1 MLNKKEL
8 NKEFDKRL
16 ETLYRRHYIWLLKV
30 GKNITKSKDDAE
42 DLIGEL
48 FLYLATKRNPK
59 IFYSDSYNLMYCM
72 RFMQTRWIN
81 HIHKNKKLLKTED
94 MGIYD
99 DFDDEYNADKDIEMM
114 EAHNLV
120 LKEIEAL
127 AKTKLWPRAKLFQLY
142 YMSDDTMIEVANKI
156 GISKSTTFI
165 SIKKIREH
173 LKGIINNPFDGE

>member
-1 MLNKKEL
+1 MDNRQTDT
-8 NKEFDKRL
+8 EFNIRL
-16 ETLYRRHYIWLLKV
+16 EILYRKHYTWLLKV

-42 DLIGEL
+42 DLISEL
-48 FLYLATKRNPK
+48 FLYLANKRNPK
-59 IFYSDSYNLMYCM
+59 IFYADSYNLMYCM

-81 HIHKNKKLLKTED
+81 HINNNKKLVKTED

-99 DFDDEYNADKDIEMM
+99 DLDEEYDIDKDLEMM
-114 EAHNLV
+114 NIHDSVINQLEQLS
-120 LKEIEAL
+120 KTRMWPK
-127 AKTKLWPRAKLFQLY
+127 AKIFQLY

-173 LKGIINNPFDGE
+173 LKNTTNNPFNE